1 MLLMPPWMIWCHA
14 SDGWSMK
21 VLTDA
26 GCCLHSTECRWLVR
40 QPKGSMKPCDKK
52 PMGPSASIW
61 ASSMMTR
68 VSGREL
74 MLVNPTF
81 TTHRLTQWC
90 MKRCSVQRETK
101 RLRKHL
107 ITLKLQ
113 HITRVSRS
121 LASLHGCLGGD
132 NYGQH

>member
-1 MLLMPPWMIWCHA
+1 
-14 SDGWSMK
+14 
-21 VLTDA
+21 
-26 GCCLHSTECRWLVR
+26 
-40 QPKGSMKPCDKK
+40 
-52 PMGPSASIW
+52 
-61 ASSMMTR
+61 SMMTR

-132 NYGQH
+132 NYGQHRSEERRVGKECRARRATWSERRTEQKQM